1 MLAITQE
8 QLDAVVREAYE
19 HAHACCVYA
28 STDRSF
34 PVGEDGRMDCTG
46 LMLRALWWAG
56 YVDRAMNCD
65 EADQLMGDLGFVK
78 STDPED
84 IYRYHGFVQWCE
96 PHNVGTEHVNHT
108 YYSLGGDGR
117 TISKYDTGSD
127 PRIEAAQPFVGV
139 PVDEWGGRLVFKHM
153 WRLRK
158 QEQQAQD
165 HGIFLQIGGD

>member
-1 MLAITQE
+1 MISQE
-8 QLDAVVREAYE
+8 WLDAAVEESYKY
-19 HAHACCVYA
+19 AHDHCHYA
-28 STDRSF
+28 PTDNSF

-46 LMLRALWWAG
+46 LMLRALYLLG
-56 YVDRAMNCD
+56 LVDYPLNCD
-65 EADQLMGDLGFVK
+65 QIDMLMGRL
-78 STDPED
+78 
-84 IYRYHGFVQWCE
+84 GFVQWCY
-96 PHNVGTEHVNHT
+96 PHVVGTEHVNHT

-117 TISKYDTGSD
+117 TISKYDTGSET
-127 PRIEAAQPFVGV
+127 RLRSAQPFDGV

>member
-8 QLDAVVREAYE
+8 QLDAVVREAYD
-19 HAHACCVYA
+19 HAHACCHYA
-28 STDRSF
+28 PTDRSF
-34 PVGEDGRMDCTG
+34 PVGEDGKMDCTG

-127 PRIEAAQPFVGV
+127 PRIDAVQPYVDV

-153 WRLRK
+153 WFLPEAPDK
-158 QEQQAQD
+158 
-165 HGIFLQIGGD
+165 GIYLKVGD

>member
-78 STDPED
+78 STDIND
-84 IYRYHGFVQWCE
+84 VYTHHGFVQWCE

-127 PRIEAAQPFVGV
+127 PRIEAAQPVVGV
-139 PVDEWGGRLVFKHM
+139 PVDEWRGTLVFKHM
-153 WRLRK
+153 WLVPEAPDK
-158 QEQQAQD
+158 
-165 HGIFLQIGGD
+165 GIYLKVGD